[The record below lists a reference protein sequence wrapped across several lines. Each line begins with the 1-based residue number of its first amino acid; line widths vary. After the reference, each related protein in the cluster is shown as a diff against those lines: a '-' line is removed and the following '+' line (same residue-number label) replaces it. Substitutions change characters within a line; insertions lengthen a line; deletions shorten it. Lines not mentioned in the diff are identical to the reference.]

1 MGAFGQRAV
10 HGPPGAQI
18 PVARD
23 RLARE
28 LTTPV
33 LAEIRIE
40 SLGAISLATAE
51 FGRGLTVLTGETG
64 TGKTMV
70 VTGLHLLG
78 GARADATRVRSG
90 AERAVVEGRFST
102 ADLDDT
108 AHLDD
113 LLDASGAERD
123 EDGSVIA
130 LRTVARDGPSRAYL
144 GGRSV
149 PAKSL
154 SGFTAEL
161 LTLHGQNDQLRL
173 MRPEEQRGALD
184 RFAGTGP
191 TLERYR
197 KLRDAWLSA
206 QRDLI
211 DRRNRAR
218 ELVQETDRLKFALN
232 EIDTVDPRPGEDDAL
247 VADIVRLSEL
257 DTLREAAVSAREAL
271 SAEDPDG
278 SGVSATDSLGRAR
291 AALESTDDAALRA
304 LAAQLD
310 EALTVVVE
318 VARELGG
325 FLDELPVDASAL
337 ESKLARQAELRTL
350 TRKYAAD
357 INGVLR
363 WAAQSRERLAQLDVS
378 EEGLAALA
386 NRVDELSRELSAT
399 AVDLGKAR
407 RTAAKRLAK
416 EVTAELSALAMA
428 DAEFAID
435 VTTDLAPD
443 RDDPAA
449 LTVSFG
455 PSGPMLARAGADG
468 IDRVEFGF
476 AAHHGM
482 TVLPLAKSASGG
494 ELSRVMLAL
503 EVVLAAS
510 RKQSGGTT
518 MVFDEI
524 DAGVGGWAAVQIGRR
539 LARLARTH
547 QVIVVTH
554 LPQVAAYADVHLV
567 VYSDVGSKG
576 ASGVQRVTGD
586 DRVAELAR
594 MLAGLG
600 ESDSGRA
607 HARELLDAAQKY
619 QT

>member
-1 MGAFGQRAV
+1 V
-10 HGPPGAQI
+10 
-18 PVARD
+18 
-23 RLARE
+23 
-28 LTTPV
+28 LT
-33 LAEIRIE
+33 EIRIE
-40 SLGAISLATAE
+40 SLGAISVATAE
-51 FGRGLTVLTGETG
+51 FDRGLTVLTGETG

-90 AERAVVEGRFST
+90 ADRAVVEGRFST
-102 ADLDDT
+102 TDLDDAT
-108 AHLDD
+108 AAGLDEI
-113 LLDASGAERD
+113 LDASGAERD

-130 LRTVARDGPSRAYL
+130 LRSVSRDGPSRAYL

-154 SGFTAEL
+154 SGFTTEL

-184 RFAGTGP
+184 RFAGAGP
-191 TLERYR
+191 ACERYR

-206 QRDLI
+206 RRDLI

-218 ELVQETDRLKFALN
+218 ELAQEADRLKFALN
-232 EIDTVDPRPGEDDAL
+232 EIDTVDPQPAEDDAL
-247 VADIVRLSEL
+247 VADILRLSEL
-257 DTLREAAVSAREAL
+257 DTLREAAATARAAL
-271 SAEDPDG
+271 SADDTDAFG
-278 SGVSATDSLGRAR
+278 SSAIDSLGRAR
-291 AALESTDDAALRA
+291 AALDSADDAALRA
-304 LAAQLD
+304 LAEQIG
-310 EALTVVVE
+310 EALTVVVD
-318 VARELGG
+318 AGHELGDY
-325 FLDELPVDASAL
+325 LEQLPVDASAL
-337 ESKLARQAELRTL
+337 ESKLARQAQLRTL

-357 INGVLR
+357 IDGVLR
-363 WAAQSRERLAQLDVS
+363 WAQESRERLAQLDVS
-378 EEGLAALA
+378 PEGLAGLQS
-386 NRVDELSRELSAT
+386 RVDELARELSEA
-399 AVDLGKAR
+399 AADLGKVR
-407 RTAAKRLAK
+407 RKAAKRLAK

-428 DAEFAID
+428 DAEFSIG
-435 VTTDLAPD
+435 VTTDPAAQ
-443 RDDPAA
+443 DDPAA
-449 LTVSFG
+449 LTL
-455 PSGPMLARAGADG
+455 PSGELARAGGDG
-468 IDRVEFGF
+468 VDQVEFGF
-476 AAHHGM
+476 AAHRGM

-510 RKQSGGTT
+510 AAGTT
-518 MVFDEI
+518 MVFDEV

-567 VYSDVGSKG
+567 VHTAGPKG
-576 ASGVQRVTGD
+576 ASGVRRITGD

-607 HARELLDAAQKY
+607 HARELLDAAQKDEI
-619 QT
+619 

>member
-1 MGAFGQRAV
+1 M
-10 HGPPGAQI
+10 
-18 PVARD
+18 
-23 RLARE
+23 
-28 LTTPV
+28 LT
-33 LAEIRIE
+33 EIRIE
-40 SLGAISLATAE
+40 SLGAIRVATAE
-51 FGRGLTVLTGETG
+51 FDRGLTVLTGETG

-78 GARADATRVRSG
+78 GARADASRVRSG
-90 AERAVVEGRFST
+90 ADRAVVEGRFTTTDFDEAT
-102 ADLDDT
+102 AARLDRM
-108 AHLDD
+108 
-113 LLDASGAERD
+113 LDASGAERD

-130 LRTVARDGPSRAYL
+130 LRSVSRDGPSRAYL

-184 RFAGTGP
+184 RFAGARP
-191 TLERYR
+191 ALERYR

-206 QRDLI
+206 RRDLI

-218 ELVQETDRLKFALN
+218 ELAQEADRLKFALN
-232 EIDTVDPRPGEDDAL
+232 EIDAVDPQPGEDDAL

-257 DTLREAAVSAREAL
+257 DTLREAAAGARAAL
-271 SAEDPDG
+271 SGVLYDGEG
-278 SGVSATDSLGRAR
+278 SGHSAADNLGRAR
-291 AALESTDDAALRA
+291 AALESTDDATLRA
-304 LAAQLD
+304 LGGQVG
-310 EALTVVVE
+310 EALTMVDDA
-318 VARELGG
+318 ARELGG

-337 ESKLARQAELRTL
+337 ESKLARQARLRTL

-357 INGVLR
+357 IDGVLQ
-363 WAAQSRERLAQLDVS
+363 WASQSRSRLAQLDVS
-378 EEGLAALA
+378 EEAVAELQR
-386 NRVDELSRELSAT
+386 RVDELACELAE
-399 AVDLGKAR
+399 AAADLSKCR
-407 RTAAKRLAK
+407 RKAAKRLAK
-416 EVTAELSALAMA
+416 EVTAELSSLAMA
-428 DAEFAID
+428 DAEFTID
-435 VTTDLAPD
+435 ITTDAAPD
-443 RDDPAA
+443 RDDPTA
-449 LTVSFG
+449 LKL
-455 PSGPMLARAGADG
+455 PSGEPVHAGGDG
-468 IDRVEFGF
+468 VDQVEFGF
-476 AAHHGM
+476 AAHQGM

-510 RKQSGGTT
+510 GRISVGTT
-518 MVFDEI
+518 MVFDEV
-524 DAGVGGWAAVQIGRR
+524 DAGVGGRAAVQIGRR
-539 LARLARTH
+539 LARLAQTH

-567 VYSDVGSKG
+567 VHSAEG
-576 ASGVQRVTGD
+576 ASEVRRLTGD

-607 HARELLDAAQKY
+607 HARELLDAAQNDDI
-619 QT
+619 

>member
-1 MGAFGQRAV
+1 M
-10 HGPPGAQI
+10 
-18 PVARD
+18 
-23 RLARE
+23 LTE
-28 LTTPV
+28 L
-33 LAEIRIE
+33 RIE
-40 SLGAISLATAE
+40 SLGAISSATAE
-51 FGRGLTVLTGETG
+51 FDRGLTVLTGETG

-78 GARADATRVRSG
+78 GARADASRVRSG
-90 AERAVVEGRFST
+90 AQRAVVEGRFVT
-102 ADLDDT
+102 TDIDDAARLDE
-108 AHLDD
+108 
-113 LLDASGAERD
+113 LLDASGADRD

-130 LRTVARDGPSRAYL
+130 LRTVSREGPSRAYL

-154 SGFTAEL
+154 SGFTTEL

-184 RFAGTGP
+184 RFAASGH
-191 TLERYR
+191 LLARYR

-206 QRDLI
+206 RRDVA
-211 DRRNRAR
+211 DRRDRAR
-218 ELVQETDRLKFALN
+218 ELAQEADRLKFALN
-232 EIDTVDPRPGEDDAL
+232 EIDTVDPQPGEDDAL

-257 DTLREAAVSAREAL
+257 DSLREAALTAHAAL
-271 SAEDPDG
+271 SGPLDDADG
-278 SGVSATDSLGRAR
+278 PGATDLLGRAKS
-291 AALESTDDAALRA
+291 ALESFDDAKLLA
-304 LAAQLD
+304 LAQQIG
-310 EALTVVVE
+310 EALTVV
-318 VARELGG
+318 ADAAAELGG
-325 FLDELPVDASAL
+325 FLEELPVDATAL
-337 ESKLARQAELRTL
+337 EAQLARQAQLRTL
-350 TRKYAAD
+350 TRKYAANID
-357 INGVLR
+357 GVLR
-363 WAAQSRERLAQLDVS
+363 WARESRERLGQLDVS

-386 NRVDELSRELSAT
+386 ARVDQIGIELSQA

-407 RTAAKRLAK
+407 RKAAKRLAK
-416 EVTAELSALAMA
+416 EVTAELAALAMG
-428 DAEFAID
+428 DAEFTID
-435 VTTDLAPD
+435 VTIDEAAD
-443 RDDPAA
+443 QDDPVA
-449 LTVSFG
+449 LRL
-455 PSGPMLARAGADG
+455 PSGEVVRVGGDG
-468 IDRVEFGF
+468 VDQVEFGF
-476 AAHHGM
+476 AAHRGM

-510 RKQSGGTT
+510 ASGTT

-524 DAGVGGWAAVQIGRR
+524 DAGVGGRAAVQIGRR

-567 VYSDVGSKG
+567 VHSAAGKG
-576 ASGVQRVTGD
+576 ASGVLRVTGD

-607 HARELLDAAQKY
+607 HARELLDAAQNDEI
-619 QT
+619 